1 MLRVEV
7 FKVSIDKSL
16 GVSAQGD
23 KRADVVEDGGRVG
36 FFLGGVDLL
45 VVGIDGEPWVGA
57 GGEAGLGGAIPL
69 HGSAG
74 VVARNLRLGAKES
87 LSGDFAS
94 VDEFFVGVLYGDI
107 VVVVECL
114 KREVRHAKLIAFE
127 EEGCAA
133 KGKNQGLEELGGR
146 NAHFRR
152 VVPKRGDDPRIVVI
166 GEEDRVPFVLG

>member
-1 MLRVEV
+1 MLRVKVFEV
-7 FKVSIDKSL
+7 AIDEGQ

-23 KRADVVEDGGRVG
+23 ESADVVEDGGRVG

-94 VDEFFVGVLYGDI
+94 VDEFFVGVLYGD
-107 VVVVECL
+107 VVVVVKRL
-114 KREVRHAKLIAFE
+114 KREVSHAQLIAFE
-127 EEGCAA
+127 EEGRAA
-133 KGKNQGLEELGGR
+133 KGENQGLE
-146 NAHFRR
+146 
-152 VVPKRGDDPRIVVI
+152 
-166 GEEDRVPFVLG
+166 